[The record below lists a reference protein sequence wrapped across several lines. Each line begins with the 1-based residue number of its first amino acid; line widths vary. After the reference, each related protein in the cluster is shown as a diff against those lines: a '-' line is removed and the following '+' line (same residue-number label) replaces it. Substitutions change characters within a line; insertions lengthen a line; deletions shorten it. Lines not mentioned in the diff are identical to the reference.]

1 MSITAAGPPPPDP
14 GGLPGEKPRVHAVW
28 LDWPDYLEWASGK
41 LRTTVTP
48 WGETARLPPAWAPG
62 MHWALIG
69 PTGEGK
75 STHAVGILG
84 LRKWVLALDPKGED
98 DTLQASGWQ
107 RITHL
112 SSSHRWVRC
121 RTCRE
126 IDKRIEESHAAHLLV
141 GGQARTD
148 EQDLA
153 LQKLMR
159 DGITYS
165 RHSGGWTLYVD
176 EFELLSSQRM
186 FRLGPNIERMLIT
199 ARRDKTS
206 VVTSFQAAAWVSK
219 HATRQASFCTLWPT
233 RDRDMIKNVAQSMGR
248 DWQSVAGAV
257 DLLPPFHTLTIPKQI
272 RAPMVITSAPK
283 VTGNAGASAG
293 PSHGQTQRGQQPP
306 PARHR
311 G

>member
-1 MSITAAGPPPPDP
+1 VSITRADPPPRAATGSVSPAGR
-14 GGLPGEKPRVHAVW
+14 GGDKPRVHALW
-28 LDWPDYLEWASGK
+28 LPWDDYLSWAAGK
-41 LRTTVTP
+41 LTHTTPP
-48 WGETARLPPAWAPG
+48 WTSERVRLPPAWAPG
-62 MHWALIG
+62 AHWALIG

-75 STHAVGILG
+75 STHAVGILK

-107 RITHL
+107 RITAL
-112 SSSHRWVRC
+112 PPPRKMQN
-121 RTCRE
+121 E
-126 IDKRIEESHAAHLLV
+126 IQDGKPMRLLV

-148 EQDLA
+148 EQDIA

-165 RHSGGWTLYVD
+165 RHAGGWTLYVD

-186 FRLGPNIERMLIT
+186 FHLGPNIERMLIT

-219 HATRQASFCTLWPT
+219 HATRQATYATMWPT
-233 RDRDMIKNVAQSMGR
+233 RDRDMIKNVAQAMGR
-248 DWQSVAGAV
+248 EWRSVAAAV

-272 RAPMVITSAPK
+272 RAPMLITSAPK
-283 VTGNAGASAG
+283 IGTGKSG
-293 PSHGQTQRGQQPP
+293 PAHGKNQTGQQQQ
-306 PARHR
+306 PAQHR

>member
-1 MSITAAGPPPPDP
+1 
-14 GGLPGEKPRVHAVW
+14 VVW
-28 LDWPDYLEWASGK
+28 LDWDTEYLPWAEGK
-41 LRTTVTP
+41 LRHVSPSWTTERV
-48 WGETARLPPAWAPG
+48 RLPPPWAPG
-62 MHWALIG
+62 AHWALIG

-75 STHAVGILG
+75 STHAVGLLR

-107 RITHL
+107 RITSL
-112 SSSHRWVRC
+112 PPPRRMQKDVQEGKPMR
-121 RTCRE
+121 
-126 IDKRIEESHAAHLLV
+126 LLV

-148 EQDLA
+148 QEDIA

-159 DGITYS
+159 DGITYC

-186 FRLGPNIERMLIT
+186 FKLGPNIERMLIT

-219 HATRQASFCTLWPT
+219 HATRQATYATMWPT
-233 RDRDMIKNVAQSMGR
+233 RDRNMVKAVAEAMGR
-248 DWQSVAGAV
+248 DWRSVAAAI

-272 RAPMVITSAPK
+272 RAPMLITSAPK
-283 VTGNAGASAG
+283 ITGSRQTEPG
-293 PSHGQTQRGQQPP
+293 PSSQ
-306 PARHR
+306 
-311 G
+311 